1 LSDIA
6 WAAHPDFR
14 AERGI
19 DMAMHGN
26 WVAIDAVGRAMLGQA
41 LFATFGGSGDLPYP
55 QIAALCPEPDF
66 RRARIWGLA
75 IRLAQ
80 RLSAGVAE
88 PLVRSSL
95 AVEGDRLVLWLP
107 EDEAAMFGESVE
119 RRLKTLAAAL
129 GKKPD
134 FLFG

>member
-1 LSDIA
+1 
-6 WAAHPDFR
+6 
-14 AERGI
+14 
-19 DMAMHGN
+19 MAMHGN

-55 QIAALCPEPDF
+55 RIAALCPEPAL
-66 RRARIWGLA
+66 RRARQWGLA

-88 PLVRSSL
+88 PLARSSL
-95 AVEGDRLVLWLP
+95 AIEGDRLVLWLP

-119 RRLKTLAAAL
+119 RRLKTLATSL